1 MRHECGRS
9 CVGRRHRSLGS
20 SDSFDRGDDQAAE
33 DLRQR
38 RVHRR
43 DGSRNSAST
52 EAGESEQD
60 ILPGERAGC
69 VRVHEGDDAAKG
81 AELAAADGAPDHR
94 ARGDSFARTARD
106 RAHGCDWRT
115 DSAVAGSGSV
125 GRSWRMTKRGESE
138 LAAHGFFWEE
148 GLHFP
153 LTKKETTA
161 IVAAALEEDDT
172 KHDITTAATVLSN
185 RRARCRLVARQ
196 TGVIAGLALAAEAFE
211 QLDPAVTI
219 RVEHADGSRTDPE
232 TPVLFLSGHASGL
245 LSAER
250 VALNF
255 VQRLSGIA
263 TLTARYVDAVA
274 GTGAHILDTRKTTP
288 LLRRLEKYAV
298 RAGGGLNHRMDLA
311 SSVLIKDNH
320 LAAVD
325 GDIALAVKRA
335 RAVAPAGIK
344 VEVECDRLDQVRAA
358 IDAGA
363 DIIMLD
369 NMRLMELRE
378 AVELIDGKAVTEAS
392 GGVTLDTVRLIAETG
407 VDWISVGAL
416 THSAPALD
424 LALDFD

>member
-1 MRHECGRS
+1 M
-9 CVGRRHRSLGS
+9 
-20 SDSFDRGDDQAAE
+20 
-33 DLRQR
+33 
-38 RVHRR
+38 
-43 DGSRNSAST
+43 T
-52 EAGESEQD
+52 
-60 ILPGERAGC
+60 
-69 VRVHEGDDAAKG
+69 
-81 AELAAADGAPDHR
+81 
-94 ARGDSFARTARD
+94 
-106 RAHGCDWRT
+106 
-115 DSAVAGSGSV
+115 
-125 GRSWRMTKRGESE
+125 TKRRESE

-161 IVAAALEEDDT
+161 IVGAALLEDDT

-219 RVEHADGSRTDPE
+219 RIEHEDGSRIRPE
-232 TPVLFLSGHASGL
+232 TPVMFLSGHARGL

-263 TLTARYVDAVA
+263 TLTARYVEAIA
-274 GTGAHILDTRKTTP
+274 GTGARILDTRKTTP

-298 RAGGGLNHRMDLA
+298 RAGGGLNHRLDLSA
-311 SSVLIKDNH
+311 GVLIKDNH

-344 VEVECDRLDQVRAA
+344 VEVECDRIDQVRAA
-358 IDAGA
+358 LDAGA
-363 DIIMLD
+363 DVIMLD
-369 NMRLMELRE
+369 NMRLVELRE
-378 AVELIDGKAVTEAS
+378 AVEMVNGEAVTEAS